1 MKLIANAIQGL
12 RANDIKQIEEKGGLD
27 IEINGKSIRLQL
39 DDVEIT
45 SQDIEG
51 WLVANQGAITVAL
64 DVTISEPLR
73 AEGIAREL
81 VNRIQ
86 NLRKDSGFEVTDRI
100 EVFLQADKN
109 IENAIK
115 LNLEY
120 IKLETLTDQL
130 HLVEQLDKGIEVSF
144 DAVSSKLYIQ
154 KFK

>member
-1 MKLIANAIQGL
+1 M
-12 RANDIKQIEEKGGLD
+12 D
-27 IEINGKSIRLQL
+27 IEINGKSIRLHL

-51 WLVANQGAITVAL
+51 WLVANQGAMTVAL

-73 AEGIAREL
+73 SEGIAREL

-100 EVFLQADKN
+100 EVFLQADEN

-120 IKLETLTDQL
+120 IKLETLTDEL
-130 HLVEQLDKGIEVSF
+130 HLVAQLDKGIEVSF
-144 DAVSSKLYIQ
+144 DAVNSKLHIQ